1 MVLSWSHLFTHHHAL
16 GSGVHLGLV
25 ELHELKDTQRAHN
38 NLAYTISSGCLVF
51 PRSGEW
57 LLPLVGFFKNAG
69 FELLQI
75 ARL

>member
-1 MVLSWSHLFTHHHAL
+1 
-16 GSGVHLGLV
+16 V